1 MGTFRVIVRET
12 YEIEYEIEASSGVEA
27 RRILRDENPV
37 FLGSVDGDPDGR
49 PMTYDCIKRT
59 VFSPG
64 AGGHD
69 D

>member
-1 MGTFRVIVRET
+1 MGTYTVVVRET
-12 YEIEYEIEASSGVEA
+12 YEIEYEVEASSGIEA

-49 PMTYDCIKRT
+49 PMHYDCIKRT

-64 AGGHD
+64 AGGHQ
-69 D
+69 